1 MDDQL
6 DKDIKNRIREVFDN
20 YDAPSADEG
29 WLLLRE
35 KFPEKTKRRAI
46 VWLWWS
52 AAALILLFLGVGLFE
67 FEKNN
72 SPVEI
77 TAIKKHNT
85 APHQNVIAQKS
96 NKKTT
101 NGTPSP
107 VIKNEN
113 KSISESIAK
122 NSVNNV
128 KPVHSPPVSSANTSK
143 FIPGVNDASK
153 KTSLAVDLRPVQSK
167 PVGTANTPDFM
178 PVISDKSNKITRGVK
193 SRDSILQNKIQP
205 PPNQFAATVQTNTNK
220 QVTGANKPGIDD
232 RGKNAPPVNKPA
244 TPSKSIAS
252 MFAEDDQPVNKKIDG
267 EKKVHFGV
275 YAATYFNYAKGSGN
289 QANLGAGVTSEITL
303 TKNLKLVTG
312 ITIAQNSLAF
322 NNSSPAGGSQN
333 FPLSPTAAGIAA
345 GNAPAANFSQMALFS
360 TGVVNTASVPTYK
373 NYNASLVGLDIPL
386 NLKYEFNPKKND
398 FYVLAGFSSGTFV
411 NETYTYQYNYPALA
425 SPGLQQLKNET
436 SHNSFNGFY
445 VGKMLNFAVG
455 VGYPL
460 GKNRI
465 VLEPFLKY
473 PLQGLGSQDIKFGA
487 GGVNLKFN
495 FTTNKK

>member
-1 MDDQL
+1 MPAFND
-6 DKDIKNRIREVFDN
+6 
-20 YDAPSADEG
+20 
-29 WLLLRE
+29 
-35 KFPEKTKRRAI
+35 T
-46 VWLWWS
+46 
-52 AAALILLFLGVGLFE
+52 
-67 FEKNN
+67 
-72 SPVEI
+72 
-77 TAIKKHNT
+77 
-85 APHQNVIAQKS
+85 S
-96 NKKTT
+96 NKTANST
-101 NGTPSP
+101 NLKPLQ
-107 VIKNEN
+107 N
-113 KSISESIAK
+113 
-122 NSVNNV
+122 
-128 KPVHSPPVSSANTSK
+128 KPVS
-143 FIPGVNDASK
+143 
-153 KTSLAVDLRPVQSK
+153 
-167 PVGTANTPDFM
+167 TANTPELL
-178 PVISDKSNKITRGVK
+178 PVISDKSNKIARGVK
-193 SRDSILQNKIQP
+193 SKDSILQNKIQP
-205 PPNQFAATVQTNTNK
+205 RPNQFAATVQANTNN
-220 QVTGANKPGIDD
+220 QVASVNKPGVGDQ
-232 RGKNAPPVNKPA
+232 GKNAPLVNKPA

-252 MFAEDDQPVNKKIDG
+252 MFVQEDQPVNKKIDG

-312 ITIAQNSLAF
+312 VTIAQNSLAF
-322 NNSSPAGGSQN
+322 NSSSGSSIQFSPA
-333 FPLSPTAAGIAA
+333 AAGIAA
-345 GNAPAANFSQMALFS
+345 GSPPASNLNQMALFS

-425 SPGLQQLKNET
+425 SPTLQQVKNET

-445 VGKMLNFAVG
+445 VGKMLNFAFG
-455 VGYPL
+455 VGYPV

-473 PLQGLGSQDIKFGA
+473 PLQGLGSQDVKFGA